1 MGRTTARRQRSA
13 AVTAYSPGTRRAV
26 RVRRPEAPTELEGLA
41 PDPDR
46 AWRHD
51 NIGRLFLFAFH
62 FFEER
67 LLQRI
72 HEAGHEEVKHIH
84 FNFFRNVD
92 PQGTRLVDLARRV
105 GITKAAMGQAARDGE
120 RLGLVKIASDP
131 SDGRAKIVSFTDS
144 GRRLHRTFRAQILAL
159 ESDFRDLLG
168 ARRYQSLR
176 KDLMFLRKRL
186 SRPSP

>member
-1 MGRTTARRQRSA
+1 MKAPYAKRSPRA
-13 AVTAYSPGTRRAV
+13 AVSTYSPGTRRVV
-26 RVRRPEAPTELEGLA
+26 RVYSPIEPTDLEGLA

-72 HEAGHEEVKHIH
+72 HETGHLEVKHIH
-84 FNFFRNVD
+84 FNLFRNVD

-105 GITKAAMGQAARDGE
+105 GITKAGMGQLVRDAE
-120 RLGLVKIASDP
+120 RLGLFRICSDP
-131 SDGRAKIVSFTDS
+131 TDGRAKIVSFTAR
-144 GRRLHRTFRAQILAL
+144 GKRLHHVFRAQIAAL
-159 ESDFRDLLG
+159 ESEFRELLG
-168 ARRYQSLR
+168 VRRYRSLR
-176 KDLMFLRKRL
+176 QDLMFLRERL
-186 SRPSP
+186 S